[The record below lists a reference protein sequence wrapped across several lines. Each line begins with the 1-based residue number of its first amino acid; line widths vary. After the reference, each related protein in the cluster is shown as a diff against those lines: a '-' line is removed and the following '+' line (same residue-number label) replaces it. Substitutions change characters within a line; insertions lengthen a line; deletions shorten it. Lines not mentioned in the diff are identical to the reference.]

1 MAVMRLLLMRL
12 IKNFFKKN
20 PVPSVGLAAV
30 VLALCLP
37 ANLLGESLTR
47 TISLEATDQDQQI
60 NIPVGATV
68 TFKNNYP
75 QVLYETSVITGR
87 SDITVLSID
96 SFPSGQAFGLEFSR
110 KGPYSVCYLL
120 KPKADST
127 QPICLQINVVPLQT
141 A

>member
-1 MAVMRLLLMRL
+1 MRLLLMRL
-12 IKNFFKKN
+12 VKYFSKRI
-20 PVPSVGLAAV
+20 PVSSMGLAAAA
-30 VLALCLP
+30 LALCLP

-47 TISLEATDQDQQI
+47 TISLEATGQNQQI

-75 QVLYETSVITGR
+75 QVLFETSVITGW
-87 SDITVLSID
+87 SDIKVLSIN
-96 SFPSGQAFGLEFSR
+96 SFPSGQSFGLEFMK
-110 KGPYSVCYLL
+110 KGPYSVCYFLN
-120 KPKADST
+120 PKADST

>member
-1 MAVMRLLLMRL
+1 MRLPLMRL
-12 IKNFFKKN
+12 IKFFSKKI

-30 VLALCLP
+30 MLALCLP
-37 ANLLGESLTR
+37 ADLLGESLTR
-47 TISLEATDQDQQI
+47 TITLEATDQARRI

-75 QVLYETSVITGR
+75 QALFETSVITGR
-87 SDITVLSID
+87 SDIKVLSIS
-96 SFPSGQAFGLEFSR
+96 SFPSGQSFGLEFMK

-120 KPKADST
+120 NPKAGST